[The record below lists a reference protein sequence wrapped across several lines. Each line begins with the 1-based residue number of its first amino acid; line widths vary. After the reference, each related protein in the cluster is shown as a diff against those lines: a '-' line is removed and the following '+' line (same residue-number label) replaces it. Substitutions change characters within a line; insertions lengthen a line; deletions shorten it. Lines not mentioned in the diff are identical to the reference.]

1 MNEPISVDAHAEPGR
16 LARGLD
22 PYGPAVRRAPVTLH
36 GRWLVAAR
44 LGVILF
50 AILCVS
56 SFIISIPQNW
66 RYDIEL
72 RDIVGDAPSQ
82 AKIDEANSALRSLGL
97 SPKSLAVMS
106 ATAGLTQVI
115 GFMAVGVYLVR
126 QKSNELM
133 ALLVAVFLFAM
144 ASAQFPPDLIA
155 MQATHPIRAGVG
167 FAIDLAFLLGFVNLF
182 FLFPDGRFTPRWTIA
197 ISVAMLLS
205 LVNDLLITHDAFKNP
220 SPLKDALQFG
230 TLIVSAVIAQ
240 IYRYRRTSG
249 PVERQQIKWFL
260 SGLGFALLA
269 FVLLNVA
276 IVDRNLLAPAAPAK
290 EAIIS
295 ELILSMVWVPLQLCI
310 PLTLAIAIMRYRL
323 FEIDVVINRALV
335 FAGLTAS
342 IAGLYALVVVGFG
355 NLLHTGDNLVLSLTA
370 TVIVALIFQP
380 LRLRLQ
386 RGVNHLLYG
395 DRDEPYTVLTRL
407 GRRLEGTLAPNAVLT
422 VIVDTVAT
430 ALKLPY
436 VAIARLQAS
445 NEQILAERGP
455 AVAEPFRFQLIHQGE
470 TIGSLLVAPRGPNE
484 PLTRADRELLND
496 IARQAGAAVHAV
508 QLTIDLQQS
517 RERLV
522 LAREEERRR
531 LRRDLHDGLGPRL
544 AALTLRI
551 ETARE
556 RLANDP
562 LADEL
567 LGDLSTR
574 TEDAVADIRRL
585 VYSLRP
591 PALDDL
597 GLVPAL
603 RQASESYGSA
613 GPMFTLEAPDQLPA
627 LPAAVEV
634 ATYRI
639 AQEAI
644 ANVVRHANARHC
656 VIRLTVNAGCT
667 LLLIEVEDDG
677 RGLPPDKITGIG
689 LHSMRER
696 AEELGGSCEI
706 QPREGGGTIV
716 RARLPF
722 QPIPSDDTP
731 DERLMRRTG

>member
-1 MNEPISVDAHAEPGR
+1 MNEPISINSEHATPGR
-16 LARGLD
+16 RVD
-22 PYGPAVRRAPVTLH
+22 PYGPTIKRPPVTLN

-44 LGVILF
+44 LGVMLF
-50 AILCVS
+50 AVVCIS
-56 SFIISIPQNW
+56 SFVISIPRSWQHSLN
-66 RYDIEL
+66 L
-72 RDIVGDAPSQ
+72 RDIVGDSPSQ
-82 AKIDEANSALRSLGL
+82 AKIDEANNALRGLGL

-106 ATAGLTQVI
+106 AAAGFTQVI
-115 GFMAVGVYLVR
+115 GFLAIGIYLLR

-133 ALLVAVFLFAM
+133 ALIVAVFLFAM
-144 ASAQFPPDLIA
+144 ATAQFPPDLIA
-155 MQATHPIRAGVG
+155 EQASHPIQADVG
-167 FAIDLAFLLGFVNLF
+167 LVIDLVFLLGFVNLF

-205 LVNDLLITHDAFKNP
+205 LVNDLLITHDTFKNP
-220 SPLKDALQFG
+220 SPWKDALQFG

-249 PVERQQIKWFL
+249 QVERQQIKWFL
-260 SGLGFALLA
+260 SGLGFAMLA

-276 IVDRNLLAPAAPAK
+276 IVDRNLLQAQAPVK
-290 EAIIS
+290 QAIIS

-310 PLTLAIAIMRYRL
+310 PITLAIAIMRYRL
-323 FEIDVVINRALV
+323 FDIDVVINRALV
-335 FAGLTAS
+335 FGGLSAS
-342 IAGLYALVVVGFG
+342 IVGLYALVVVGFG
-355 NLLHTGDNLVLSLTA
+355 SLVHTGDDLALSLTA

-386 RGVNHLLYG
+386 RGVNHLFYG
-395 DRDEPYTVLTRL
+395 DRDEPYAVLTRL
-407 GRRLEGTLAPNAVLT
+407 GRRLEGTLAPNAVLA

-436 VAIARLQAS
+436 VAIARLQAP
-445 NEQILAERGP
+445 NEQILAASGP
-455 AVAEPFRFQLIHQGE
+455 AVPDPFRFQLIHQGE

-496 IARQAGAAVHAV
+496 IARQAGPAVHAV
-508 QLTIDLQQS
+508 QLTIDLQHS

-556 RLANDP
+556 RLANHP

-567 LGDLSTR
+567 LADLSTR
-574 TEDAVADIRRL
+574 TEDAVTDIRRL

-603 RQASESYGSA
+603 RQASESYGTS
-613 GPMFTLEAPDQLPA
+613 GPAFILEAPDQLPP

-634 ATYRI
+634 AAYRI
-639 AQEAI
+639 AQEAV

-656 VIRLTVNAGCT
+656 VIRLTVSDTSPA
-667 LLLIEVEDDG
+667 LIVEINDDG
-677 RGLPPDKITGIG
+677 RGLPDGMTTGIG

-696 AEELGGSCEI
+696 AEELGGHWNI
-706 QPREGGGTIV
+706 QTRPNGGTNV

-722 QPIPSDDTP
+722 
-731 DERLMRRTG
+731 

>member
-1 MNEPISVDAHAEPGR
+1 VDEPISVSSTSEQAYR
-16 LARGLD
+16 ARGLEV
-22 PYGPAVRRAPVTLH
+22 GTPVVKRPPITLH
-36 GRWLVAAR
+36 GRRLVAAQ
-44 LGVILF
+44 LAVGLF
-50 AILCVS
+50 AVLCLG
-56 SFIISIPQNW
+56 SFIISVPHSWQRSLSLQEILG
-66 RYDIEL
+66 ES
-72 RDIVGDAPSQ
+72 PSP
-82 AKIDEANSALRSLGL
+82 AKVDEADAALRSLGL
-97 SPKSLAVMS
+97 SPKSLAIMES
-106 ATAGLTQVI
+106 TAGFAQVI
-115 GFMAVGVYLVR
+115 GFLAVGIYLVR
-126 QKSNELM
+126 QRPKELM
-133 ALLVAVFLFAM
+133 ALIVAVFLFAM
-144 ASAQFPPDLIA
+144 ATAQFPPDLIA
-155 MQATHPIRAGVG
+155 MQADHPVQVAVG
-167 FAIDLAFLLGFVNLF
+167 FTIDLVFLLGFVNLF

-197 ISVAMLLS
+197 ISAAMLLS

-220 SPLKDALQFG
+220 SPVKDALQFG

-240 IYRYRRTSG
+240 VYRYRRTSG

-260 SGLGFALLA
+260 SGLGFALLV
-269 FVLLNVA
+269 FVVLNVA
-276 IVDRNLLAPAAPAK
+276 IVDRNLLAPGAPVK
-290 EAIIS
+290 QAIIS
-295 ELILSMVWVPLQLCI
+295 ELILSMVWVPVQLCI
-310 PLTLAIAIMRYRL
+310 PITLATAIMRYRL

-335 FAGLTAS
+335 FTGLSAS
-342 IAGLYALVVVGFG
+342 IVGLYALVVVGLG
-355 NLLHTGDNLVLSLTA
+355 NLLHTGDDLVLSLAA
-370 TVIVALIFQP
+370 TVLVAIVFQP

-395 DRDEPYTVLTRL
+395 DRDEPYAVLTRL
-407 GRRLEGTLAPNAVLT
+407 GRRLEGTPAPDAVLN

-436 VAIARLQAS
+436 VAITRLQAPD
-445 NEQILAERGP
+445 EQILTARGR
-455 AVAEPFRFQLIHQGE
+455 AVAQPFRFQLIHQGE
-470 TIGSLLVAPRGPNE
+470 TIGSLLVAPRAPNE
-484 PLTRADRELLND
+484 PLTRADRNLLND

-556 RLANDP
+556 RLASDP

-567 LGDLSTR
+567 LGDLSTS

-597 GLVPAL
+597 GLAAAL
-603 RQASESYGSA
+603 HQASESYGSG
-613 GPMFTLEAPDQLPA
+613 GPAFSLEAPDQLPA

-634 ATYRI
+634 AAYRI

-644 ANVVRHANARHC
+644 ANVVRHAHARHC
-656 VIRLTVNAGCT
+656 IIRLTVNITICH
-667 LLLIEVEDDG
+667 LLIEVEDDG
-677 RGLPPDKITGIG
+677 RGLPPDTIPGIG

-696 AEELGGSCEI
+696 AEELGGTCEI
-706 QPREGGGTIV
+706 QPRTSGGTLV
-716 RARLPF
+716 RALLPF
-722 QPIPSDDTP
+722 QSIRDADTP
-731 DERLMRRTG
+731 TP